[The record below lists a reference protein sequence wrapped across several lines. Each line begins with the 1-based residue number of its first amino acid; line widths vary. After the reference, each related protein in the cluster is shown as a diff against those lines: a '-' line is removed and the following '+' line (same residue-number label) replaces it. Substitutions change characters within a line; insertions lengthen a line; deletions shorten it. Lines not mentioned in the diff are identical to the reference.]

1 MSAVELWTG
10 RDMLTGR
17 PLQFSQEDI
26 IERQHKRRV
35 ATHNKSDIPL
45 PVFALGDI
53 VFSNSDRSKLKA
65 RDKLIVREDLGDGQY
80 RLDRICSKSGF
91 TTSTIKPAYDLYGIA
106 KDEVEA
112 QPRGKSVTWSDDI
125 QTSEDKEEPSPAPR
139 PNNPANDPG
148 KTRAEPQRGRAQP
161 LQWRSRHTPPP
172 KRPLP
177 PAPGRAASYCPQ
189 TEHGF
194 MIITSYGPDDET
206 LCGIIDPTQDNQEE
220 DNDTPSTQ
228 GDSTPHSDAD
238 PDTTENTTTETD
250 SEEDFHSPEASSR
263 AQTSPDDSP
272 EQDPENDEQD
282 LNNESPSE
290 PSPLAQAGPS
300 NRQDQ
305 NPSAGTADPN
315 DGNLL
320 SRGDRGRAPVKRM
333 RSLSHPPTQ
342 KPPKAARHYHAP
354 GSLCA
359 PCQQKEKAI
368 QQDERAIQ
376 LQREQDP
383 VPVPVQN
390 PQEEAPPAEN
400 QRAQLQTTTRSGR
413 TSTRPSHLAYQ
424 SNFEQHETREATP
437 QFRLPRPMPPKPTAL

>member
-1 MSAVELWTG
+1 
-10 RDMLTGR
+10 
-17 PLQFSQEDI
+17 
-26 IERQHKRRV
+26 
-35 ATHNKSDIPL
+35 
-45 PVFALGDI
+45 
-53 VFSNSDRSKLKA
+53 
-65 RDKLIVREDLGDGQY
+65 
-80 RLDRICSKSGF
+80 
-91 TTSTIKPAYDLYGIA
+91 
-106 KDEVEA
+106 
-112 QPRGKSVTWSDDI
+112 
-125 QTSEDKEEPSPAPR
+125 
-139 PNNPANDPG
+139 
-148 KTRAEPQRGRAQP
+148 
-161 LQWRSRHTPPP
+161 
-172 KRPLP
+172 
-177 PAPGRAASYCPQ
+177 
-189 TEHGF
+189 

-376 LQREQDP
+376 LRREQDP
-383 VPVPVQN
+383 VPVPEQN
-390 PQEEAPPAEN
+390 HQEEAPPAEN

>member
-1 MSAVELWTG
+1 
-10 RDMLTGR
+10 
-17 PLQFSQEDI
+17 
-26 IERQHKRRV
+26 
-35 ATHNKSDIPL
+35 
-45 PVFALGDI
+45 
-53 VFSNSDRSKLKA
+53 
-65 RDKLIVREDLGDGQY
+65 
-80 RLDRICSKSGF
+80 
-91 TTSTIKPAYDLYGIA
+91 
-106 KDEVEA
+106 
-112 QPRGKSVTWSDDI
+112 
-125 QTSEDKEEPSPAPR
+125 
-139 PNNPANDPG
+139 
-148 KTRAEPQRGRAQP
+148 
-161 LQWRSRHTPPP
+161 
-172 KRPLP
+172 
-177 PAPGRAASYCPQ
+177 
-189 TEHGF
+189 

-272 EQDPENDEQD
+272 DRDPEDGEQD
-282 LNNESPSE
+282 LNNESSSE
-290 PSPLAQAGPS
+290 PNPQARAGPS
-300 NRQDQ
+300 NRQDP
-305 NPSAGTADPN
+305 NPSAEATDPN
-315 DGNLL
+315 GGNLL

-368 QQDERAIQ
+368 QQDERAVQ
-376 LQREQDP
+376 LQIGPDP
-383 VPVPVQN
+383 APVPVQVH
-390 PQEEAPPAEN
+390 QEEAPPAEN
-400 QRAQLQTTTRSGR
+400 QRTQPQSTTRSGR

-437 QFRLPRPMPPKPTAL
+437 QFRLPRPRPPKPTAL